1 MSNKQRYY
9 YAYYNMGGKDLQMA
23 KKIEKKISQPVG
35 LTTADVEILKERIG
49 NMGPEEQEVV
59 ASALASSIMDQ
70 ELTHRRI
77 QMGGAAHDAANDL
90 RRVQKAWL
98 K

>member
-1 MSNKQRYY
+1 
-9 YAYYNMGGKDLQMA
+9 MA

-49 NMGPEEQEVV
+49 NMGPEEQAVV
-59 ASALASSIMDQ
+59 ASALASSIMVE
-70 ELTHRRI
+70 ELKFRDI
-77 QMGGAAHDAANDL
+77 EMGSATYEAANNL

>member
-1 MSNKQRYY
+1 
-9 YAYYNMGGKDLQMA
+9 MA
-23 KKIEKKISQPVG
+23 KGKEVKITQPVG

-90 RRVQKAWL
+90 RRIRKEWL